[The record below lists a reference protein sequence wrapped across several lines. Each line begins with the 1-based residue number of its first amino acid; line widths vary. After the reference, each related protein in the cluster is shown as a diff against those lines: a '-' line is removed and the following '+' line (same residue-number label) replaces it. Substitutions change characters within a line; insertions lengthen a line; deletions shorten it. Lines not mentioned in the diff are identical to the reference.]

1 MDLEGGRQAI
11 HTETKK
17 QEINTFLCSYGVELL
32 NLDTRSISCS
42 QINKSNRS

>member
-32 NLDTRSISCS
+32 NLIQGQYHVR
-42 QINKSNRS
+42 K